1 MRCPLEIIEA
11 YVYPSPEFQASCIS
25 GGDNECVITISSG
38 LVELLEADE
47 MTFVVGHEIGHFLLR
62 HGEEAHSAHGFLP
75 ERLIA
80 GRRMEISADRMGLIA
95 CSSLDASIWAMMKI
109 FSGLPKSH
117 LNFDVG
123 EFIAQIGKA
132 DTKRSGTSG
141 MSTHPSMIVRSRA
154 LLWFSMELDKTL
166 SAIKTDTNPNS
177 SGTDIDERIRADFM
191 RYEDGNIESMIDEL
205 KDDVRLWTIARRIIE
220 DDQNRV
226 LNEKVVGEILGVQ
239 TTEKLVNFL
248 EGLSESEKSDVIHQR
263 LEAANSKLTIVSPGS
278 TAEILADTRLHASK
292 DLWV

>member
-1 MRCPLEIIEA
+1 MTPEFSAARRIAEAVRYLDDPPRTGLDSQGSRGEIPDFQNAFGRNALRITSQVTPELNSIITTALRRLRCPLETIEA

-25 GGDNECVITISSG
+25 GGDTECVMTISSG

-75 ERLIA
+75 QRLIA

-123 EFIAQIGKA
+123 EFIAQIGEA
-132 DTKRSGTSG
+132 DTKRCLRKVIKLTRPKTSTLHTVKPIGHWCGHWSIDVKPCKPAHACYMRHTSGTQS
-141 MSTHPSMIVRSRA
+141 
-154 LLWFSMELDKTL
+154 
-166 SAIKTDTNPNS
+166 
-177 SGTDIDERIRADFM
+177 
-191 RYEDGNIESMIDEL
+191 
-205 KDDVRLWTIARRIIE
+205 
-220 DDQNRV
+220 
-226 LNEKVVGEILGVQ
+226 
-239 TTEKLVNFL
+239 
-248 EGLSESEKSDVIHQR
+248 
-263 LEAANSKLTIVSPGS
+263 
-278 TAEILADTRLHASK
+278 
-292 DLWV
+292 